1 MDFKSN
7 DMTLL
12 KIKEL
17 TESVNLHWGSRM
29 PLMAAEEAGE
39 FIQAV
44 SKLERKLYSPQS
56 GRTYDIE
63 DEMDHLVEEMGDVLI
78 VIGALANKYGIPAI
92 DIQEAIES
100 KLLEEREV

>member
-1 MDFKSN
+1 MKYRSN
-7 DMTLL
+7 TMTILNV
-12 KIKEL
+12 KEL
-17 TESVNLHWGSRM
+17 AEDVNLRWGSRM

-63 DEMDHLVEEMGDVLI
+63 EEMNNLVEEMGDVLI
-78 VIGALANKYGIPAI
+78 VIGALLNKYGIPVV
-92 DIQEAIES
+92 DVEEAITN
-100 KLLEEREV
+100 KLAEEREV